1 MSNDS
6 TRQELMISEKYLKD
20 LLRQVVSLRAGGKCE
35 FPGCINMQC
44 DPHPAYSQGNN
55 AIKYDPDACINLCA
69 DHHTGGN
76 QSAHRAPLRFKKIII
91 ENCVRSEEWW
101 DAVMLRAHTRAKD
114 DRYFREFWKEKL
126 LEELRRAAA

>member
-1 MSNDS
+1 
-6 TRQELMISEKYLKD
+6 MIAEKYLKD

-44 DPHPAYSQGNN
+44 DPHHAFSQSNN

-76 QSAHRAPLRFKKIII
+76 QSAHLSPLRFKKIII
-91 ENCVRSEEWW
+91 ENCVRSEEWA
-101 DAVMLRAHTRAKD
+101 DNILSIANQVVKD
-114 DRYFREFWKEKL
+114 DKYFREVWKEKL
-126 LEELRRAAA
+126 LEELRRAA